1 MTQSDREFHIFEVG
15 AGKFSGIFRLGVEIG
30 EGILGL
36 DRKDQWASQAPVCQ
50 ILDGKMSDD
59 RLHVR
64 IWPHPPNPISM
75 SITPRR

>member
-50 ILDGKMSDD
+50 ILDGKIKQVTEKCRTIVCMSGYGLI
-59 RLHVR
+59 R
-64 IWPHPPNPISM
+64 PIQ
-75 SITPRR
+75 